1 MKEKI
6 QTDAAIFV
14 ALLCVAL
21 LCLGFYAIPGLEPIL
36 RCQPGHHAAI
46 HPTDANLSVYVDGR
60 PY

>member
-6 QTDAAIFV
+6 QTAAAIFV

-46 HPTDANLSVYVDGR
+46 SDANLSVYVDGR